1 VQAKIHPRHPDEE
14 KAMTTF
20 KQLFRSVLQKFA
32 RSQPR
37 PRRFQARLSLEGL
50 ETRLVPASVL
60 VVPISQL
67 EDASHFH
74 TLAAGIAAAG
84 VGGVVTIEPGVSPD
98 PRSPV
103 LVDQEGITIQGD
115 PNVPASALPSYQL
128 SVQANAVNIGNLEL
142 DSLVVGADASGG
154 NVSETNVHNCVITTL
169 QAFDFESTYTDN
181 VITGS
186 ATFKQIN
193 AQGGG
198 VAIQDNTFSG
208 PGQTLQGAN
217 MDQVLLDLEGCSGA
231 IVSQNTFF
239 EPDGQVIQVHNCHS
253 FQVGRLSIPTTI
265 VDNTISTPGSQFSTA
280 IVVIQDGNGVSNVK
294 IQNNEFDTAT
304 GLLMEVSTGDDAH
317 FRAYV
322 EGNDFHNDPVVGVA
336 VIGDSASA
344 GTIDM
349 GGGTLGSLGG
359 NNFRGFAPPVDQF
372 KAAIE
377 IVNAPNEVVAARNN
391 IFSAGVD
398 PADVVFSGPGG
409 GGSADVS
416 NPLSSQRASIQ
427 ALYNEVLGRTGS
439 LAELDGWVS
448 VLNTQGQSVVVNDIL
463 RSQESLGRIVD
474 GFYIRFLGRQ
484 SDAGGRAGWIS
495 FLQHGGT
502 EEHLETLFVTS
513 PEYLSHINT
522 DFVQSLYINI
532 LGRTG
537 DANELAGWNNQIQKL
552 GLAGIANGFT
562 GSVENR
568 TDTLDSYFQTFLHR
582 APTTTET
589 NTFVNSSAD
598 LLSMEGAVLS
608 LPEYFSNG

>member
-1 VQAKIHPRHPDEE
+1 
-14 KAMTTF
+14 MTTF
-20 KQLFRSVLQKFA
+20 KQLFRSVLQKSA

-37 PRRFQARLSLEGL
+37 PRRFQARLSLEDL

-67 EDASHFH
+67 TDASHFH
-74 TLAAGIAAAG
+74 TLAEGIAAAG
-84 VGGVVTIEPGVSPD
+84 VDGVVTIEPGASPD
-98 PRSPV
+98 LGSAV

-128 SVQANAVNIGNLEL
+128 NVQANGVNIGNLEL
-142 DSLVVGADASGG
+142 DSLVVGVDTFGG
-154 NVSETNVHNCVITTL
+154 NVSETDVHNCVITTL

-181 VITGS
+181 IITGN
-186 ATFKQIN
+186 ATFKQVN

-198 VAIQDNTFSG
+198 VAIQGNTFSG
-208 PGQTLQGAN
+208 AGRTLQMN
-217 MDQVLLDLEGCSGA
+217 LDQVLLDLEGCTGA

-239 EPDGQVIQVHNCHS
+239 EADDASTQIVVIEVHNCHS
-253 FQVGRLSIPTTI
+253 LQVGRLSIPTTI
-265 VDNTISTPGSQFSTA
+265 ADNTISAPGSQFSLNGIGIA
-280 IVVIQDGNGVSNVK
+280 VIQDGNGVSNVK
-294 IQNNEFDTAT
+294 IQNNQFDTAG
-304 GLLMEVSTGDDAH
+304 GLLMEANTGDDAH

-322 EGNDFHNDPVVGVA
+322 EGNDFHNDAVGVT
-336 VIGDSASA
+336 VIGDGAHA

-349 GGGTLGSLGG
+349 GGGALGSLGG
-359 NNFRGFAPPVDQF
+359 NNFRGFAPPVDQG
-372 KAAIE
+372 KAAITV
-377 IVNAPNEVVAARNN
+377 VNAPNEVVVAQKN
-391 IFSAGVD
+391 IFSAGVT
-398 PADVVFSGPGG
+398 PADLVFSGGGG

-448 VLNTQGQSVVVNDIL
+448 VLNTQSQSVVVNDIL

-484 SDAGGRAGWIS
+484 SDAGGRASWIS
-495 FLQHGGT
+495 FLQNGGT

-552 GLAGIANGFT
+552 GLAGIATGFT

-582 APTTTET
+582 ASTTTET